1 LQPNHSGTSEE
12 SRPVNRQGR
21 RTFTAALGALG
32 SLSLLKTVSA
42 LGEPLPAARP
52 VVWSLGR
59 STQVDRVAFMALAHR
74 DSLWL
79 AVGERGVVAR
89 SSDYG
94 ARWQVTRT
102 DLGRTLTCLS
112 LHATFCIAA
121 GHSGVVYQ
129 ADAQG
134 TRWERLT
141 SPSLDRVNPSRD
153 PWLTCFIDPAGRTFL
168 AGAFGRMAVS
178 EDRGQTWRALEPLGP
193 DFDRHIYGLA
203 FDEPQRRFLLCGES
217 GTLAESHDGQ
227 SYRATS
233 AAGYQ
238 GSLFGLLVN
247 KEIGRLAVGMRGR
260 VFRQSRSNRPWQALD
275 LPTTVAWQ
283 SATSLS
289 DGRIVLLG
297 DQGMVA
303 ISEDLGYRFR
313 LEKAATAG
321 LSGAVQA
328 PTGEVWLSG
337 RSGIRPW
344 L

>member
-1 LQPNHSGTSEE
+1 M
-12 SRPVNRQGR
+12 
-21 RTFTAALGALG
+21 ALG
-32 SLSLLKTVSA
+32 
-42 LGEPLPAARP
+42 
-52 VVWSLGR
+52 
-59 STQVDRVAFMALAHR
+59 QR

-94 ARWQVTRT
+94 SRWQVTRT

-112 LHATFCIAA
+112 LHAAFCIAA
-121 GHSGVVYQ
+121 GHSGVVYL

-141 SPSLDRVNPSRD
+141 SPSLDRVNPTRD
-153 PWLTCFIDPAGRTFL
+153 AWLTCLIDPAGRIFL

-178 EDRGQTWRALEPLGP
+178 EDRGQTWQALEPLGP

-203 FDEPQRRFLLCGES
+203 FEEPRRQFLLCGES
-217 GTLAESHDGQ
+217 GTIAESTDGR
-227 SYRATS
+227 SYRPTS

-238 GSLFGLLVN
+238 GSLFGLLANREV
-247 KEIGRLAVGMRGR
+247 GRLAVGMRGR
-260 VFRQSRSNRPWQALD
+260 VFRQKRPDSPWQALD
-275 LPTTVAWQ
+275 LPTAVAWQ
-283 SATSLS
+283 SVTRLS
-289 DGRIVLLG
+289 DGRIILLG

-303 ISEDLGYRFR
+303 ISEDQGHRFR

-337 RSGIRPW
+337 RWGIRPW